1 MRRVFALALVA
12 AAAGCPGSLADPA
25 RFTAVCADVPTQTF
39 VARCATAGC
48 HDAADRAGALDL
60 ESAHVSARLVGVAAT
75 GGEGLLIDPAN
86 PDGSVLVRKLTPAP
100 PFGRQDPP
108 GAPLEPATV
117 DCIRDWVRSVVKSCT
132 LDGGTCP

>member
-1 MRRVFALALVA
+1 MRRVFALALVV

-25 RFTAVCADVPTQTF
+25 RFTATCADVPTQIL

-60 ESAHVSARLVGVAAT
+60 ESAHVSVRLVGVAAT

-86 PDGSVLVRKLTPAP
+86 PDGSVLVRKLTAAP

-108 GAPLEPATV
+108 GAPLEPATL
-117 DCIRDWVRSVVKSCT
+117 DCIRDWVRSVAKSCT
-132 LDGGTCP
+132 PDGGTCP